1 MNRLTVNGFAR
12 LGRLL
17 IGLVAGMIVAGTLSQ
32 AMTERVSASPGSP
45 VWILNAISP
54 GQACSNWR
62 DDHSIFHGTT
72 PFSYYWSGQPQWWN
86 YPPADACWHN
96 DEVSSSWW
104 RAIDVGYPKNNPV
117 YYRSLIYASN
127 MAPVQLYGTSSC
139 GGVDIQIWTPNGNYA
154 GRYHVWHLVRNTSII
169 GTTSAQHLYVPGES
183 HHWQQIG
190 TVLDHDQDSCE
201 NTADH
206 VHQAVF
212 QSGWAQPNMDGAVT
226 WGPIH
231 FSW

>member
-104 RAIDVGYPKNNPV
+104 RAIDVGYPKKQSRLLSIV
-117 YYRSLIYASN
+117 DLRF
-127 MAPVQLYGTSSC
+127 QYG
-139 GGVDIQIWTPNGNYA
+139 A
-154 GRYHVWHLVRNTSII
+154 GAAVWHFFLRRCRYSDLDAQRKLRRKIPRLASGSKYVHHRNNVCTAPLRT
-169 GTTSAQHLYVPGES
+169 GRVTPLAADRHGPG
-183 HHWQQIG
+183 
-190 TVLDHDQDSCE
+190 
-201 NTADH
+201 
-206 VHQAVF
+206 
-212 QSGWAQPNMDGAVT
+212 P
-226 WGPIH
+226 
-231 FSW
+231 